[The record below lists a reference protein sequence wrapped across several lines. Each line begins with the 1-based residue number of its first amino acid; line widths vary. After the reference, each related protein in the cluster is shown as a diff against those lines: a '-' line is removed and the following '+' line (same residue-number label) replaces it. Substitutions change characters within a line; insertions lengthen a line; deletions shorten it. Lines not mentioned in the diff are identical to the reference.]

1 MNKYALWLF
10 LVDGITSTRIHYL
23 LKTFSC
29 AQEIYSLSK
38 EQLLKCEGVD
48 EKLAEKMIESKKS
61 WDLEYEAERLEERG
75 IFFISE
81 EEEEYPQRLLR
92 IANAPYGIFYKG
104 SLPDPAK
111 KAVSIV
117 GARGRSAYGKQVAEK
132 IAKELALRNVNVI
145 SGLALGID
153 ADAHKGA
160 LAAKGTTY
168 GVLGCGVDICY
179 PNQNQYLYDEIL
191 KNGGILSEYPPKISP
206 KQYMFPARNRIIAGL
221 CDCLIVIEAREKS
234 GSLITADFAMEQG
247 KDVFALPGRIT
258 DPLSAGTNR
267 LIKQGAGVLYNI
279 EDFLK
284 EWDLFDASS
293 ALQMDFRKNVLEK
306 DELLVYSLLD
316 FCPVGIGT
324 LCDKSSLPIL
334 TLFEILERLQ
344 QKGFV
349 KEIIPNYFVQ
359 TV

>member
-1 MNKYALWLF
+1 MKKFLILITIF
-10 LVDGITSTRIHYL
+10 LVAILIVNSYHYRHEMDSANMIYQDSISYYKDKVGHMYSALEIHQLRIKDLNDSLQREAKNHKDPIYITRTKIQIKNDTIIKLINDTIIQNDS
-23 LKTFSC
+23 
-29 AQEIYSLSK
+29 IYSIHSFYK
-38 EQLLKCEGVD
+38 DEYLKVD
-48 EKLAEKMIESKKS
+48 GTIISRDSASYATLDSLVINADIYNDIIQKG
-61 WDLEYEAERLEERG
+61 G
-75 IFFISE
+75 IISE
-81 EEEEYPQRLLR
+81 LMPGTQ
-92 IANAPYGIFYKG
+92 P
-104 SLPDPAK
+104 
-111 KAVSIV
+111 KA
-117 GARGRSAYGKQVAEK
+117 
-132 IAKELALRNVNVI
+132 
-145 SGLALGID
+145 
-153 ADAHKGA
+153 
-160 LAAKGTTY
+160 
-168 GVLGCGVDICY
+168 CF
-179 PNQNQYLYDEIL
+179 
-191 KNGGILSEYPPKISP
+191 
-206 KQYMFPARNRIIAGL
+206 FPMRNRIISGFSDAV
-221 CDCLIVIEAREKS
+221 IVVEAREKS